1 MKEKRAILRAL
12 LHHTAD
18 KYLNRLNA
26 DDRDRINAAL
36 DDLEKE
42 PPDGDITPISG
53 EPGRFR
59 VRVGNY
65 RLLYRIKDNTI
76 LVTHIEPRGQA
87 YNKKNKGGKR

>member
-1 MKEKRAILRAL
+1 MQAL

-26 DDRDRINAAL
+26 ADRDRINDAL

-42 PPDGDITPISG
+42 PPEGDITPITG

-59 VRVGNY
+59 GRVGNY
-65 RLLYRIKDNTI
+65 RLLYRIKDDTI
-76 LVTHIEPRGQA
+76 LVTHIDPRGQV
-87 YNKKNKGGKR
+87 YNKKNKGNKR

>member
-1 MKEKRAILRAL
+1 MQAL

-18 KYLNRLNA
+18 KYLKRLNA
-26 DDRDRINAAL
+26 ADRDRINAAL

-42 PPDGDITPISG
+42 PPKGDIRPMSG
-53 EPGRFR
+53 ETGRFR
-59 VRVGNY
+59 VKVGDF
-65 RLLYRIKDNTI
+65 RLLYRIKDGTI

>member
-1 MKEKRAILRAL
+1 MQVL

-18 KYLNRLNA
+18 KYLDRLNA

-42 PPDGDITPISG
+42 PPQGDIRPVSG

-59 VRVGNY
+59 VKVGGF
-65 RLLYRIKDNTI
+65 RLLFRIKDGTI
-76 LVTHIEPRGQA
+76 LVTHLEPRGQA
-87 YNKKNKGGKR
+87 YKKKNKGGKR

>member
-1 MKEKRAILRAL
+1 MQVL

-26 DDRDRINAAL
+26 EDRKRINDAL
-36 DDLEKE
+36 DDLEKK
-42 PPDGDITPISG
+42 PPKGDIVPVVG
-53 EPGRFR
+53 EHGRYR
-59 VRVGNY
+59 VKVGNY

-76 LVTHIEPRGQA
+76 LITHIDPRGQV